1 MAKQFTNYP
10 DLVAA
15 LKALTADEILPSVEL
30 TPALAEAI
38 LAHDPVNRDLRKANV
53 EKLRREIVGG
63 FWDHRKSALMRF
75 TESDGR
81 LSDGQHR
88 CHAVVAAGQSIV
100 VHMATAPD
108 TIGMDQGATRTLADQ
123 LRIHSNLTDK
133 VQRDLASTVTK
144 RICGITNPNDREL
157 ITFFEA
163 HKAFILECV
172 SKPLAWL
179 ADKDKV
185 TLTLMKPALLANTRA
200 EEIHLNQQPPAEVD
214 ELLEDIVNGGETAP
228 QGSPRRAAARQIW
241 DAMEHAYGKSGP
253 KLRDVIKWVHVAID
267 QKRAGHVKNIV
278 HARFLGKSRRKT
290 AGTPLAPVTQ
300 VTQVTQPT
308 QPELHG

>member
-1 MAKQFTNYP
+1 MTKQFTNYH
-10 DLVAA
+10 DLVTA
-15 LKALTADEILPSVEL
+15 LTALTADEILPSVEL
-30 TPALAEAI
+30 TPTLAEAI

-88 CHAVVAAGQSIV
+88 CRAVIEAGMSII

-123 LRIHSNLTDK
+123 LRIHANLTDK

-144 RICGITNPNDREL
+144 RICGITGANDREL

-163 HKAFILECV
+163 NKGFILECV
-172 SKPLAWL
+172 TKPLGWL
-179 ADKDKV
+179 ADQEASV
-185 TLTLMKPALLANTRA
+185 AAVIKPSLLAVTRA
-200 EEIHLNQQPPAEVD
+200 EEIHLNNQPASEVD
-214 ELLEDIVNGGETAP
+214 ELLEDLVNAGETAP
-228 QGSPRRAAARQIW
+228 EGSPRRSAAKQVW
-241 DAMEHAYGKSGP
+241 DAMQSAFQKRGP
-253 KLRDVIKWVHVAID
+253 KLKDVLKWVHVAID
-267 QKRAGHVKNIV
+267 QKRAGHVRNIM
-278 HARFLGKSRRKT
+278 HARFSGKSRRKAPT
-290 AGTPLAPVTQ
+290 PPLAAV
-300 VTQVTQPT
+300 T